1 MASINNIN
9 EAWGGQNPHTGA
21 EVEQF
26 IKGTLTTHENALN
39 SAVYGM
45 KFEVDETD
53 NSIHYSFQNRD
64 GSYTDNPN
72 DKFTL
77 IPPSTNILEVSD
89 VELSGTGYIKHGQN
103 VSFSY
108 SYKFTNESGTGI
120 ALSSGAEVWI
130 TNSTTNTTIKAGQ
143 TVPYRGTSRMVSGT
157 FDIPSKFNGQE
168 FLIEGENNITVW
180 FQVKYNG
187 ALSRN
192 DNVFNNQLIYSLD
205 LKVST
210 TLNAQTVYADG
221 IQFRNYITVSNS
233 KGTNPEIGQA
243 TIVPYFWYNGNSYS
257 TVINNT
263 PYSFATAGET
273 SGAKTVFLYAQVEKD
288 GQVVTKS
295 DVIMAQIFIDTTG
308 DIIPSLSNIPDGSF
322 SSIIKVV
329 EATNATPQ
337 VKVVGYT
344 PIQFNIYSYNAGTVH
359 NSLNNQDVITSS
371 EQLHDLSFIYT
382 FKGDAPTL
390 TLLGEVGNPFT
401 LSFILEASA
410 TGYVEPTGMTLD
422 LSAAGKQ
429 EGYPDW
435 SQAIFTNFDGVG
447 NGYKTVDNTTAILFN
462 SCASALINYSPCATN
477 IYSISIKFKT
487 LSSVEDEVLISCMS
501 NNTGFEIYAN
511 KVEFRNG
518 DTILERNFDSADV
531 HEITLVNGDNQNKM
545 VLYIDGCIQGAVQ
558 RQGEPII
565 HNTKINVQVNKSVMY
580 LYSIRA
586 FRRALTFTEVQ
597 SLYALN
603 LPTYEEISAYIERN
617 SIFNVNTST
626 FKDRGYGPNVK
637 ISQLPI
643 GSKYIVL
650 ESNSDVD
657 TAQNGA
663 SPWEI
668 INGYH
673 GNAEEEKGIYHYI
686 ESAKLIT
693 KGGGDQEFNFYASP
707 VALAPQGTSSMK
719 YPIKNLRIAF
729 KKSLKSG
736 IAPSA
741 ESLAGLPSYGFNYET
756 NQSDKTITQTLCVG
770 IPENFNEH
778 GDDINTYKKSK
789 IKVKIS
795 NDSRAANIF
804 CLKADTAES
813 SGSHNTGF
821 ARLVD
826 TVMKNSSDICE
837 GKTVPFT
844 DNQIGEA
851 NAEANLIPQQ
861 RYDST
866 IRTTIDGVPVYLFV
880 KKQGES
886 DENAQ
891 FQGKFNFNSEK
902 SSEDVFGFKDV
913 DDDYTTLLATEYSH
927 IPEIFNSF
935 VTVAGTSVFNSTDI
949 QNYSLTHPDNNPT
962 ECWEF
967 STNDGEYGIGS
978 FNSKLPNQEDPF
990 RYTDNESK
998 PFWLSTVWEYRFP
1011 DLKGAADE
1019 AYQNGTQPLLLKSLY
1034 KFIEKYNINRLANQA
1049 NAQVLMEGFAT
1060 NLSKYF
1066 NLNYLLKYFI
1076 LTKIFGNV
1084 DQRVKNCMLSF
1095 YYDPLAS
1102 DNLGDSANGLYPM
1115 GHMRAFYIF
1124 YDNDTILGINND
1136 GNMRY
1141 NWNIDEESYQGYN
1154 AETQGHGL
1162 WANLEWCFNAYV
1174 NKQIPNQNNPVNI
1187 LGELIQKAYNSIRSA
1202 VEDPLVYFNRDQVD
1216 KYPDSAFNVDAEI
1229 KYFYPKQ
1236 YNNTNNYPASEP
1248 YNLGQVQGNRKY
1260 HRTWWLNHRLNWLDA
1275 RYSAKLSN
1283 ENSIQFKVAST
1294 NNTDTQGTIK
1304 LTSAVNKWKFRITN
1318 QDGNRDS
1325 DRTTLINANI
1335 PQTLNIPS
1343 GVASVSVFTT
1353 IAGLWGASEIDFSDL
1368 QLLNGNSF
1376 SQIENSGIKP
1386 YLRKLIINSPE
1397 STYPKAFSSGAAS
1410 NLINASVMP
1419 NLEEL
1424 VACNTT
1430 GLDVSLENFSNL
1442 TKIDYTGSTVSSV
1455 ILPTS
1460 ASLTSLKLGTVSSI
1474 NITNKPNLEEL
1485 EFTLS
1490 PGENNLTIGK
1500 NNSSTVYTKLL
1511 QIANATNLKS
1521 LDIRTS
1527 DGAYNITDTQLT
1539 LLVNLIKTL
1548 PNEKKLLVS
1557 GNIINANA
1565 SVEDLQVLDTC
1576 PNLTATTST
1585 SEELVLSA
1593 DSTTIREGEYV
1604 IIRANKLLSSADEWM
1619 IGGTDYTNNNN
1630 LFELTERQ
1638 KGTVKLVAHNSV
1650 NTVTTKRATVYVASN
1665 PSVNIEIEVQ
1675 YIPITGIKLISDQL
1689 VSSSTVT
1696 FKIKPIPETATKTLG
1711 PVEFEETTYDTVTGQ
1726 AITGTPT
1733 IITETVNNTTQYTYE
1748 LQGQAGDNTVIK
1760 ATTSGFSNTI
1770 TFTKDGPIVY
1780 LNGGVIINPSDGTED
1795 HSKDWLLSILRKSQ
1809 NSNSLYGMSR
1819 VDISTLNAINLG
1831 QDYIT
1836 QITTDLY
1843 EGSNVTETVQDMEY
1857 LKYLSAP
1864 SLSVFQ
1870 LPASW
1875 KFTNIEFPNTQT
1887 SNIGRVEWHCTST
1900 DHYNLGKM
1908 VFPKTMT
1915 SAILELSGNQ
1925 KFNVVFDFSKT
1936 SITKI
1941 YNGGNNPVSGSVS
1954 LNVTY
1959 TGQPFAL
1966 SDPSQDTDAVF
1977 VLPSTIS
1984 EIGNFQTTN
1993 EGLDNYPSAMFN
2005 ISGQTPASGTPSFA
2019 LYRVPVTAA
2028 RALSVGAVFGYIVQP
2043 GSTAFDYSTNNIGW
2057 LKNSY
2062 YTFYKGSA
2070 LPNATSDNPVAV
2082 TNLES
2087 IGAYSFYQGS
2097 CALNISSNNLTK
2109 IGQRAFFGYTGAISF
2124 NGNLSQLERIDPYAF
2139 AYITSNPGVITIQS
2153 NNNKNLLI
2161 GEYAFALHQDSPGYE
2176 VVIKGTYNT
2185 IGIHSTAF
2193 AKATNGNGQ
2202 ITLRLDSSTAAKIN
2216 NLDELRTYCTVVID
2230 S

>member
-1 MASINNIN
+1 MANINNIN

-108 SYKFTNESGTGI
+108 SYKFTNESGSGI

-221 IQFRNYITVSNS
+221 IQFGNYITVSNS

-257 TVINNT
+257 TITNNT
-263 PYSFATAGET
+263 PYKFATTGET

-295 DVIMAQIFIDTTG
+295 DVIMAQIFVDTTG
-308 DIIPSLSNIPDGSF
+308 DTIPSLSNIPDGSF
-322 SSIIKVV
+322 SSIVKVV

-359 NSLNNQDVITSS
+359 NSLNNQNVITSS
-371 EQLHDLSFIYT
+371 EQLYDLSFIYT

-401 LSFILEASA
+401 LSFILEAST

-435 SQAIFTNFDGVG
+435 SQTTFTNFDGVG
-447 NGYKTVDNTTAILFN
+447 NGYKSVDNTTAILFN
-462 SCASALINYSPCATN
+462 SGASALINYSPCATDT
-477 IYSISIKFKT
+477 YSISIKFKT

-501 NNTGFEIYAN
+501 SNTGFNIYAN

-518 DTILERNFDSADV
+518 DTLLERNFDSADI

-558 RQGEPII
+558 RQSNPIT
-565 HNTKINVQVNKSVMY
+565 HNTKITAQVNKSVMY
-580 LYSIRA
+580 LYSVKA
-586 FRRALTFTEVQ
+586 FRRALSFTEVQ

-603 LPTYEEISAYIERN
+603 LPTYEQIAAYIADN
-617 SIFNVNTST
+617 SIFNVNTSS
-626 FKDRGYGPNVK
+626 FKTGGYGPNVK
-637 ISQLPI
+637 ISQLPT

-650 ESNSDVD
+650 ESNNDVD
-657 TAQNGA
+657 TAQSGA
-663 SPWEI
+663 TPWEI

-673 GNAEEEKGIYHYI
+673 GDAEEEKKIYHYI
-686 ESAKLIT
+686 ESVKLIT
-693 KGGGDQEFNFYASP
+693 KGGGDQSFNFYASP
-707 VALAPQGTSSMK
+707 VALAPQGTSSMA

-729 KKSLKSG
+729 KKALKSG
-736 IAPSA
+736 KAPSS
-741 ESLAGLPSYGFNYET
+741 ESLVGLPSYGFDYTT
-756 NQSDKTITQTLCVG
+756 NQNTKVITQTLCTG
-770 IPENFNEH
+770 IPEDFDEH
-778 GDDINTYKKSK
+778 NVTQVAEYKKTK

-795 NDSRAANIF
+795 NDSREANIF
-804 CLKADTAES
+804 CLKADVAES

-837 GKTVPFT
+837 GKTIPFT
-844 DNQIGEA
+844 DNQIGDA
-851 NAEANLIPQQ
+851 NVKANLIPQQ

-866 IRTTIDGVPVYLFV
+866 IRTTIDGVPIYLFV

-913 DDDYTTLLATEYSH
+913 NDDYTALLAAEYEH
-927 IPEIFNSF
+927 IPQIFNSYI
-935 VTVAGTSVFNSTDI
+935 TTTGNSVFTYEDI
-949 QNYSLTHPDNNPT
+949 KNYAITHPDNNPT

-978 FNSKLPNQEDPF
+978 FNSKLPNQQDPF
-990 RYTDNESK
+990 RYMDNENK

-1011 DLKGAADE
+1011 DLEGEADV
-1019 AYQNGTQPLLLKSLY
+1019 AYQSGTQPLLLKSLY
-1034 KFIEKYNINRLANQA
+1034 KFIEKYNINRLTNQA

-1066 NLNYLLKYFI
+1066 NLNYLLKYFV
-1076 LTKIFGNV
+1076 LTKLFGNV

-1102 DNLGDSANGLYPM
+1102 DNTGDSTNGLCPM

-1124 YDNDTILGINND
+1124 YDNDTILGVNND

-1141 NWNIDEESYQGYN
+1141 NWDIDEESYQGYN

-1162 WANLEWCFNAYV
+1162 WANLEWCFNAYA
-1174 NKQIPNQNNPVNI
+1174 NKQIANQNNPVNI
-1187 LGELIQKAYNSIRSA
+1187 LGELIQKAYNSIRGA

-1216 KYPDSAFNVDAEI
+1216 KYPDAAFNVDAEI

-1236 YNNTNNYPASEP
+1236 YNNTNDYPDFEP

-1260 HRTWWLNHRLNWLDA
+1260 HRIWWLNHRLNWLDA

-1283 ENSIQFKVAST
+1283 ENSIKFKVTST
-1294 NNTDTQGTIK
+1294 NNTDTQGSIK
-1304 LTSAVNKWKFRITN
+1304 LTSAVNKWKFRISN
-1318 QDGNRDS
+1318 QDGNLDH
-1325 DRTTLINANI
+1325 DRTTIVNADV
-1335 PQTLNIPS
+1335 PQTLNIPT
-1343 GVASVSVFTT
+1343 GVASVSVYTT
-1353 IAGLWGASEIDFSDL
+1353 IAGLWGASEIDLSNL
-1368 QLLNGNSF
+1368 QLRNGNSF
-1376 SQIENSGIKP
+1376 SQISNTGVKP
-1386 YLRKLIINSPE
+1386 YLKKLIINSPE
-1397 STYPKAFSSGAAS
+1397 STYPKAFSSQAAS
-1410 NLINASVMP
+1410 SLISASSMP

-1430 GLDVSLENFSNL
+1430 GLDASLENFSNL
-1442 TKIDYTGSTVSSV
+1442 TKIDYTGSNISSV
-1455 ILPTS
+1455 TLPTS
-1460 ASLTSLKLGTVSSI
+1460 ASLTSLKLGTVNSI
-1474 NITNKPNLEEL
+1474 NITNKPNLNEL

-1490 PGENNLTIGK
+1490 AGENNLTIGK
-1500 NNSSTVYTKLL
+1500 NNSSLAYTKLL
-1511 QIANATNLKS
+1511 QIVNATNLKS
-1521 LDIRTS
+1521 LEMGTS
-1527 DGAYNITDTQLT
+1527 DKPYYITDAQLT
-1539 LLVNLIKTL
+1539 LLVNLVKTL
-1548 PNEKKLLVS
+1548 SEEKKRLIS
-1557 GNIINANA
+1557 GSIININA
-1565 SVEDLQVLDTC
+1565 SVEDLQVLDSC
-1576 PNLTATTST
+1576 PNLTATASAG
-1585 SEELVLSA
+1585 EELTLSA
-1593 DSTTIREGEYV
+1593 DNTTIREGEEV
-1604 IIRANKLLSSADEWM
+1604 IIRASRLLSSADEWR
-1619 IGGTDYTNNNN
+1619 IGGSDYTNNND

-1638 KGTVKLVAHNSV
+1638 KGTVKLVARNSI
-1650 NTVTTKRATVYVASN
+1650 NTVTTKRAVVYIQSN
-1665 PSVNIEIEVQ
+1665 PEVNIEIEVQ
-1675 YIPITGIKLISDQL
+1675 YIPITGIRLTSDNL
-1689 VSSSTVT
+1689 VSSNNVI
-1696 FKIKPIPETATKTLG
+1696 FKVKPIPETATKTLG
-1711 PVEFEETTYDTVTGQ
+1711 SIEFTETTYDSISGQ
-1726 AITGTPT
+1726 PITSTPF
-1733 IITETVNNTTQYTYE
+1733 IITETTSTGTQYVYE
-1748 LQGQAGDNTVIK
+1748 LKGQAGDNTVIT
-1760 ATTSGFSNTI
+1760 ATASGFTNSI
-1770 TFTKDGPIVY
+1770 TFTKDGDIIRLKNGHIVDP
-1780 LNGGVIINPSDGTED
+1780 NDDSVIDE
-1795 HSKDWLLSILRKSQ
+1795 SKAWLESVLRKFKG
-1809 NSNSLYGMSR
+1809 SNTLDS
-1819 VDISTLNAINLG
+1819 ISTVSIGTLNSINLG

-1836 QITTDLY
+1836 QITNDIID
-1843 EGSNVTETVQDMEY
+1843 TETVQDMEY

-1864 SLSVFQ
+1864 SLSTFQ
-1870 LPASW
+1870 LPSSW
-1875 KFTNIEFPNTQT
+1875 KFTNLEFPNTQS
-1887 SNIGRVEWHCTST
+1887 SNISRVEWHYTNAT
-1900 DHYNLGKM
+1900 HFVLGKI

-1925 KFNVVFDFSKT
+1925 KFDVVFDFSKT

-1941 YNGGNNPVSGSVS
+1941 YNGGSNPTAGSVS
-1954 LNVTY
+1954 LDLSY
-1959 TGQPFAL
+1959 TGQASAI
-1966 SDPSQDTDAVF
+1966 SDPSQDDNPIF
-1977 VLPSTIS
+1977 ILPSTIK
-1984 EIGNFQTTN
+1984 ELGNYQSTH
-1993 EGLDNYPSAMFN
+1993 EGLDNYPSTMFN
-2005 ISGQTPASGTPSFA
+2005 ISGETTSTGIPSYA
-2019 LYRVPVTAA
+2019 LYRVPVVAA
-2028 RALSVGAVFGYIVQP
+2028 QALSVGAIFGYVVQP
-2043 GSTAFDYSTNNIGW
+2043 GSTAFDYTTDNIGW
-2057 LKNSY
+2057 LKNTY

-2070 LPNATSDNPVAV
+2070 LPNATSDNPLSI

-2087 IGAYSFYQGS
+2087 IGAYSFYQGA

-2109 IGQRAFFGYTGAISF
+2109 IGQYAFYGYSGAISF
-2124 NGNLSQLERIDPYAF
+2124 TGNLSQLERIDAYAF
-2139 AYITSNPGVITIQS
+2139 AYITSNPGVITIQGNS
-2153 NNNKNLLI
+2153 NKNLII
-2161 GEYAFALHQDSPGYE
+2161 GDHAFALQQLNTGYT
-2176 VVIKGTYNT
+2176 VSIKGTYNT
-2185 IGIHSTAF
+2185 ISIHSQAF
-2193 AKATNGNGQ
+2193 IRETNGSGQ
-2202 ITLRLDSSTAAKIN
+2202 ITLRLDNATASKIN
-2216 NLDELRTYCTVVID
+2216 NLDELRNYCTVVID